1 MSSVGRSARM
11 RQMRMTRGDARRWVG
26 WAQRN
31 GLFFGLLT
39 LVVAF
44 SVASSHFLTR
54 ANFEVILEQVAVTGL
69 IAVPGAMLLL
79 AGYVDLSV
87 GSVAV
92 LTAVAFGEFA
102 HTYHL
107 GVVGGAIL
115 AMLVAVAWGALS
127 GFLIAYLEFS
137 PIVVTLGGLAGAR
150 GIAEYW
156 SKAQTVFD
164 FGPGFAQLGGGSL
177 LGLEVPVW
185 ICAAAFVFGAYA
197 WYLAPFG
204 RHVLAIG
211 VDRLATRSAG
221 IDIRRPPFVLYIASA
236 LAAGLG
242 GLIFTSTLD
251 AATLDIG
258 KNLELEVLTAI
269 LLGGVSFLGGYGSLF
284 GVLVGVLFI
293 GVLENGLII
302 VNISPFIKNV
312 AIGSALVL
320 AAAVDVI
327 YRRLERVQI
336 PDLDE
341 EPPTQMGATPA
352 DEEVAAP

>member
-1 MSSVGRSARM
+1 M
-11 RQMRMTRGDARRWVG
+11 RRWIG

-31 GLFFGLLT
+31 GLFFGLVAMVL
-39 LVVAF
+39 AF
-44 SVASSHFLTR
+44 SVANSHFPTS
-54 ANFEVILEQVAVTGL
+54 ANFDVILEQVAVTGL

-79 AGYVDLSV
+79 SGYVDLSV

-92 LTAVAFGEFA
+92 LTAVAFGEFSKN
-102 HTYHL
+102 YDIGIL
-107 GVVGGAIL
+107 GGAIL
-115 AMLVAVAWGALS
+115 AMLVALGWGVMN
-127 GFLIAYLEFS
+127 GYLIAYLDFS

-164 FGPGFAQLGGGSL
+164 FGPGFAKLGGGTF
-177 LGLEVPVW
+177 LGLDVPVW
-185 ICAAAFVFGAYA
+185 ICAAAFAIGGFA

-204 RHVLAIG
+204 RYVLAIG
-211 VDRLATRSAG
+211 IDRLATRSSG
-221 IDIRRPPFVLYIASA
+221 VDVRRPPFMLYVASA
-236 LAAGLG
+236 FAAGLG
-242 GLIFTSTLD
+242 GLIFTSQLD

-269 LLGGVSFLGGYGSLF
+269 LLGGVSFNGGYGSLF

-312 AIGSALVL
+312 AIGAALVL

-327 YRRLERVQI
+327 YRKLENVQI
-336 PDLDE
+336 PDVE
-341 EPPTQMGATPA
+341 ETPA
-352 DEEVAAP
+352 GANPTDSGGEAVAA

>member
-1 MSSVGRSARM
+1 MRSARM
-11 RQMRMTRGDARRWVG
+11 SRAGARRWVG

-31 GLFFGLLT
+31 GLFFGLLALT
-39 LVVAF
+39 LTFTFAN
-44 SVASSHFLTR
+44 SHFLTQ
-54 ANFEVILEQVAVTGL
+54 ANVKVILAQVAVTGL
-69 IAVPGAMLLL
+69 IAVPGSMLLL

-102 HTYHL
+102 HDYHAGIL
-107 GVVGGAIL
+107 GGSIL
-115 AMLVAVAWGALS
+115 AMLVAVGWGVLN
-127 GFLIAYLEFS
+127 GVLIAFLDFS

-156 SKAQTVFD
+156 SKAETQFA
-164 FGPGFAQLGGGSL
+164 FGDGFAQLGGGTL
-177 LGLEVPVW
+177 LGFDVPVW
-185 ICAAAFVFGAYA
+185 ICAAAFLIGAFF

-204 RHVLAIG
+204 KHILAIG
-211 VDRLATRSAG
+211 VDRMATRSAG
-221 IDIRRPPFVLYIASA
+221 IDIRRPPFILYVASA
-236 LAAGLG
+236 FAAGLG
-242 GLIFTSTLD
+242 GLIYTSQLD

-269 LLGGVSFLGGYGSLF
+269 LLGGVSFLGGSGSLF

-293 GVLENGLII
+293 GALENGLII

-312 AIGSALVL
+312 AIGAALFL

-327 YRRLERVQI
+327 YRKLDRVQI
-336 PDLDE
+336 PDLED
-341 EPPTQMGATPA
+341 EPPPPA
-352 DEEVAAP
+352 DVGTATT